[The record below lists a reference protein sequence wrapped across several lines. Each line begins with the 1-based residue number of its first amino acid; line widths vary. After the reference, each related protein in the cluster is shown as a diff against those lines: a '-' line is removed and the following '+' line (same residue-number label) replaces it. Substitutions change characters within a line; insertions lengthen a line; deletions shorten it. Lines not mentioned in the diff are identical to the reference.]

1 MVEVGAEI
9 LFETAR
15 LWADLGFYSDD
26 GAFHIHGVTGPDEY
40 TTVVND
46 NAYTNLMARLNL
58 RYAAATARLLREQ
71 RPAAYEALA
80 AELELAP
87 DEIAQWERA
96 AAAMHVPY
104 DARRG
109 VNPQDAGFLDREV
122 WDLEA
127 TADDRFPLLLHYHP
141 LVIYR
146 HQVIKQADVVL
157 AMFLLGNEFGPEAKA
172 ANYAYYDRLTSGDS
186 SLSAC
191 MQSIVAAEVG
201 NERDALAYF
210 RHALLMDLADASGNV
225 SDGVHIASAAGV
237 WQALVFGFGGVR
249 EYDGRLSIT
258 PRLPSEWRSLAF
270 SLRFRDRQ
278 LRIALSHDGDRYAVM
293 GEPLDVTIAGAEH
306 RLLPDEELLLPAAA
320 RAGGRHQ

>member
-1 MVEVGAEI
+1 
-9 LFETAR
+9 
-15 LWADLGFYSDD
+15 
-26 GAFHIHGVTGPDEY
+26 
-40 TTVVND
+40 
-46 NAYTNLMARLNL
+46 MARMNL
-58 RYAAATARLLREQ
+58 RYAAEAVRRLGAE
-71 RPAAYEALA
+71 RPDAYAALA

-87 DEIAQWERA
+87 GEVAEWERA

-109 VNPQDAGFLDREV
+109 VHPQDASFLDREV

-127 TADDRFPLLLHYHP
+127 TPEDRFPLLLHYHP

-157 AMFLLGNEFGPEAKA
+157 AMFLLGDEFDADAKA

-191 MQSIVAAEVG
+191 VQSIVAAEVG
-201 NERDALAYF
+201 NESEALEHF
-210 RHALLMDLADASGNV
+210 RYALLMDLADAAGNV

-258 PRLPSEWRSLAF
+258 PHLPAPWRSLAF
-270 SLRFRDRQ
+270 SLRFLDRQ
-278 LRIALSHDGDRYAVM
+278 LRIELSHDGDRYTVEGA
-293 GEPLDVTIAGAEH
+293 PLDITIAGVAH
-306 RLLPDEELLLPAAA
+306 HLAPGHELLVPPAAIA
-320 RAGGRHQ
+320 AWR